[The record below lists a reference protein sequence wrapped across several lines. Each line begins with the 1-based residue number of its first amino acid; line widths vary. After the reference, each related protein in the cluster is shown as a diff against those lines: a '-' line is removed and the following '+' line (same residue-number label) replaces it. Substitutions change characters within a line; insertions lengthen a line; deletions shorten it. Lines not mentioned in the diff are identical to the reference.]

1 MNIVDNTIVDKLIT
15 FNMTSE
21 NVIIKEF
28 ETMNTFQEEH
38 IERLEKKKKNVH
50 IYNKLEE
57 IKEISIEI

>member
-1 MNIVDNTIVDKLIT
+1 
-15 FNMTSE
+15 MTSE

-38 IERLEKKKKNVH
+38 IERLEKKKMF

>member
-28 ETMNTFQEEH
+28 ETMNTFHEEH
-38 IERLEKKKKNVH
+38 IERLEKKCSNIINLKKS
-50 IYNKLEE
+50 KR
-57 IKEISIEI
+57 

>member
-38 IERLEKKKKNVH
+38 IERLEKKKMF